1 MTMRNLVS
9 MFAAAAFVVSMVMPM
24 HAADMTI
31 KGEVVDVA
39 CSMDKKDAGKG
50 AGHASCALSCAKS
63 GQPVGILTA
72 DAVYTVTGDYAANKN
87 AKLLDFVAKN
97 VIVTGEVTEKDGQ
110 KVINVKSIKLAN

>member
-1 MTMRNLVS
+1 MRNLLL
-9 MFAAAAFVVSMVMPM
+9 AAAAAVFALVFAVPTF
-24 HAADMTI
+24 AADMTI

-39 CSMDKKDAGKG
+39 CSMDKKDEGHG
-50 AGHASCALSCAKS
+50 ASHASCALSCAKS

-97 VIVTGEVTEKDGQ
+97 VIVTGEVIEKDGQ
-110 KVINVKSIKLAN
+110 KSINVKSIKLAN

>member
-1 MTMRNLVS
+1 MRNLIS
-9 MFAAAAFVVSMVMPM
+9 MVAGAAFVAALAIPAF
-24 HAADMTI
+24 AADMTV

-39 CSMDKKDAGKG
+39 CSTSKKEAGRG
-50 AGHASCALSCAKS
+50 EAHAACAMSCAKG

-97 VIVTGEVTEKDGQ
+97 VIVTGEVTEKDGV
-110 KVINVKSIKLAN
+110 KSINVKSIKLAN

>member
-1 MTMRNLVS
+1 MRNLIS
-9 MFAAAAFVVSMVMPM
+9 LLAGAMFVVSLAIPAF
-24 HAADMTI
+24 AADMTV

-39 CSMDKKDAGKG
+39 CSTSKKEAGHG
-50 AGHASCALSCAKS
+50 AGHASCAMVCAKK

-72 DAVYTVTGDYAANKN
+72 DAVYTVTGDYAANSN

-110 KVINVKSIKLAN
+110 KMINVKTIKLAN